1 MLKLTPV
8 GSITNKFTF
17 NYSVCHTGNNDRDFW
32 VGSDSFILHDIEN
45 ENDLKEYLECFDI
58 VKNEVDQ
65 ARSGLGI
72 PAENIDFDKY
82 VDSGQYEKVEWTH
95 AEGVSFI
102 KNGKEYFIN
111 IEDDIG
117 MPTEDGHFLQGIR
130 LDYIGYFD
138 ENGIEHY
145 VTIE

>member
-1 MLKLTPV
+1 MLKLTPIDSV
-8 GSITNKFTF
+8 KNKFVL
-17 NYSVCHTGNNDRDFW
+17 NYSVCHTGNNDRNFW
-32 VGSDSFILHDIEN
+32 MPADSFILHDIEN
-45 ENDLKEYLECFDI
+45 EDDLKEYLECFDI
-58 VKNEVDQ
+58 VKSEVDQ
-65 ARSGLGI
+65 ARMGHGTA
-72 PAENIDFDKY
+72 AEYIDFGKY
-82 VDSGQYEKVEWTH
+82 VDSGQYDKVEWTH

-102 KNGKEYFIN
+102 KNGKEYFID

-145 VTIE
+145 VNIE